1 MDGMDDLDRTL
12 ARLAGAPAPDA
23 LGGIDAQVLAR
34 IGTRPAA
41 RQGGVALVAV
51 AAAALTLGMVG
62 GELPATAQPAAS
74 LAPLSGGSPLA
85 PSTLLVGE

>member
-1 MDGMDDLDRTL
+1 MNGMDDLDRTL
-12 ARLAGAPAPDA
+12 ARLAGAAAPDA
-23 LGGIDAQVLAR
+23 LDAIDAQVLAR
-34 IGTRPAA
+34 IGTHPVAA
-41 RQGGVALVAV
+41 RGGVAFVAV